1 MASLLFNWRRRALTS
16 IFCASFQEIRGNIRV
31 HCRLRP
37 LISRLDSPGDE
48 ESLGREGTPSER
60 VVALLDEEKLMVRPT
75 KPVGGQ
81 MQRKEFEFER
91 VYSPDT
97 DQQSLFEDVAPLLTS
112 LLDGWVRDFLTET
125 TLLSFE
131 MKFLRRVWVSQV
143 VSG

>member
-1 MASLLFNWRRRALTS
+1 MFTSQKYYNTRFVGCRPPPSPFPIACGLFALTS
-16 IFCASFQEIRGNIRV
+16 IVWASLQEIRGNIRV

-48 ESLGREGTPSER
+48 DSLGREGTPSER
-60 VVALLDEEKLMVRPT
+60 VVDLLDEEKLMVRPT

-97 DQQSLFEDVAPLLTS
+97 DQQSLFDDVAPLLTS
-112 LLDGWVRDFLTET
+112 LLDG
-125 TLLSFE
+125 
-131 MKFLRRVWVSQV
+131 
-143 VSG
+143 

>member
-1 MASLLFNWRRRALTS
+1 M
-16 IFCASFQEIRGNIRV
+16 
-31 HCRLRP
+31 
-37 LISRLDSPGDE
+37 D
-48 ESLGREGTPSER
+48 
-60 VVALLDEEKLMVRPT
+60 LLDEEKLMVRPT

-112 LLDGWVRDFLTET
+112 LLDGYVIDFLTET

-131 MKFLRRVWVSQV
+131 MKFLKRVWVSQV